1 MDKRFT
7 EKLQRW
13 LLTPDE
19 KKDWEQGAILLLQC
33 TNNKI
38 MYRNISVN
46 PKAKAEFIK
55 GKLQQHL
62 NFRLAEVT
70 HEEVQQMEV
79 KVEEI
84 TKKTIKPEMNFKEFK
99 AGKRLDHD
107 SLPEEIQ
114 ARYVENL
121 DIVHRMREL
130 HLQLR
135 KLSTVQTTCPDSERY
150 PFLKE
155 LIALDKQLHENWDT
169 YDHYVVVTA
178 SQAVV
183 NPPSNDVANPPSDG
197 VGQPLSDVRQQPKTA
212 QPLSS
217 PRPRSKK
224 KSKK

>member
-7 EKLQRW
+7 VKLQRW

-62 NFRLAEVT
+62 NFRLAGVT

-84 TKKTIKPEMNFKEFK
+84 TKKTIKPEMDFKDFK

-107 SLPEEIQ
+107 SLPEEVQ

-155 LIALDKQLHENWDT
+155 LIALDKQLHENWDI
-169 YDHYVVVTA
+169 YDHYT
-178 SQAVV
+178 
-183 NPPSNDVANPPSDG
+183 VANEAAQPTSSNPASANPAL
-197 VGQPLSDVRQQPKTA
+197 VQPLSDARNPSHQA
-212 QPLSS
+212 SS
-217 PRPRSKK
+217 KSSSSRPSKK

>member
-7 EKLQRW
+7 DKLQRW

-84 TKKTIKPEMNFKEFK
+84 TKKTIKPEMDFKDFK
-99 AGKRLDHD
+99 AGKRIDHD
-107 SLPEEIQ
+107 SLPEEVQ

-155 LIALDKQLHENWDT
+155 LIALDKQLHENWDI
-169 YDHYVVVTA
+169 YDHYVVE
-178 SQAVV
+178 
-183 NPPSNDVANPPSDG
+183 NEANPAS
-197 VGQPLSDVRQQPKTA
+197 VQPLSDARNPSHQA
-212 QPLSS
+212 SS
-217 PRPRSKK
+217 KSSSSRPSKK
-224 KSKK
+224 KPKK